1 MKNLKSYLLE
11 LVEVV
16 AIALLIVIPIRM
28 YLITPF
34 FVRGQSM
41 EPNFEDGDYL
51 IIDKLSF
58 RITEPKR
65 GDIVV
70 FKAPL
75 DAKSFYIKRIVG
87 MPGETV
93 KVANGE
99 VTVTNSEHADGWKLN
114 EKYLENHYNTPGN
127 IQIKLN
133 VGEYFVMGD
142 NREASY
148 DSREWGSLR
157 ADKIVGRVWLRLAPV
172 NKAKAFFG
180 AQYN

>member
-1 MKNLKSYLLE
+1 MKNIKGYLLE
-11 LVEVV
+11 LIEVI

-58 RITEPKR
+58 RVSEPKR
-65 GDIVV
+65 GDIIV

-75 DAKSFYIKRIVG
+75 DPKSFYIKRIIG

-93 KVANGE
+93 KVTNGE
-99 VTVTNSEHADGWKLN
+99 VMVFNS
-114 EKYLENHYNTPGN
+114 NHTSG
-127 IQIKLN
+127 
-133 VGEYFVMGD
+133 
-142 NREASY
+142 
-148 DSREWGSLR
+148 
-157 ADKIVGRVWLRLAPV
+157 
-172 NKAKAFFG
+172 
-180 AQYN
+180 

>member
-1 MKNLKSYLLE
+1 MKSFKSYLLE
-11 LVEVV
+11 LIEVV

-58 RITEPKR
+58 RVSEPER
-65 GDIVV
+65 GDIIV

-75 DAKSFYIKRIVG
+75 DAQSFYIKRIVG

-93 KVANGE
+93 KVVDGE
-99 VTVTNSEHADGWKLN
+99 VVIVNDNYPDGWKLN
-114 EKYLENHYNTPGN
+114 EKYLEGHYNTPGN

-133 VGEYFVMGD
+133 NGEYFVMGD

-157 ADKIVGRVWLRLAPV
+157 GDKIVGKVWLRLAPL

-180 AQYN
+180 TQY

>member
-1 MKNLKSYLLE
+1 MKNLKSYLFE
-11 LVEVV
+11 LVEVI

-58 RITEPKR
+58 RLSQPKR
-65 GDIVV
+65 GDIIV
-70 FKAPL
+70 FNAPL
-75 DAKSFYIKRIVG
+75 DAKSFYIKRIIG
-87 MPGETV
+87 MPGEIV
-93 KVANGE
+93 KVADGE
-99 VTVTNSEHADGWKLN
+99 VTIFNEDYIGGWKLD
-114 EKYLENHYNTPGN
+114 EKYLGNHTNTPGN

-133 VGEYFVMGD
+133 AGEYFVMGD

-157 ADKIVGRVWLRLAPV
+157 VDKVVGKVWLRLAPV

-180 AQYN
+180 LQY

>member
-58 RITEPKR
+58 RISEPKR

-75 DAKSFYIKRIVG
+75 DPKSFYIKRIIG

-93 KVANGE
+93 KVSDGKVE
-99 VTVTNSEHADGWKLN
+99 VINNDHIDG
-114 EKYLENHYNTPGN
+114 
-127 IQIKLN
+127 
-133 VGEYFVMGD
+133 
-142 NREASY
+142 
-148 DSREWGSLR
+148 
-157 ADKIVGRVWLRLAPV
+157 
-172 NKAKAFFG
+172 
-180 AQYN
+180 

>member
-41 EPNFEDGDYL
+41 ETMFEDGDYL

-65 GDIVV
+65 GDIIV

-75 DAKSFYIKRIVG
+75 DAKSFYIKRIIG

-99 VTVTNSEHADGWKLN
+99 VMITNGEHVEG
-114 EKYLENHYNTPGN
+114 
-127 IQIKLN
+127 
-133 VGEYFVMGD
+133 
-142 NREASY
+142 
-148 DSREWGSLR
+148 
-157 ADKIVGRVWLRLAPV
+157 
-172 NKAKAFFG
+172 
-180 AQYN
+180 

>member
-1 MKNLKSYLLE
+1 MKNLKGYILE
-11 LVEVV
+11 LVEVIT
-16 AIALLIVIPIRM
+16 IALLIVIPIRM

-58 RITEPKR
+58 RIAQPKR
-65 GDIVV
+65 GDIIV

-75 DAKSFYIKRIVG
+75 DAKSFYIKRIIG

-93 KVANGE
+93 KV
-99 VTVTNSEHADGWKLN
+99 TDGQVSIVNNDHPEGWNLS
-114 EKYLENHYNTPGN
+114 EKYLDNHKNTPGN

-157 ADKIVGRVWLRLAPV
+157 ADKIVGKVWLRLAPV
-172 NKAKAFFG
+172 TKAKAFF
-180 AQYN
+180 ATEY

>member
-1 MKNLKSYLLE
+1 MKNFKGYLFE

-58 RITEPKR
+58 RVSQPKR
-65 GDIVV
+65 GDIIV
-70 FKAPL
+70 FNAPL
-75 DAKSFYIKRIVG
+75 DVKSFYIKRIIG

-99 VTVTNSEHADGWKLN
+99 VMVFNDKYITGWKLS
-114 EKYLENHYNTPGN
+114 EKYLGNHFNTPGN

-133 VGEYFVMGD
+133 AGEYFVMGD

-157 ADKIVGRVWLRLAPV
+157 ADKIVGKVWLRLAPV

-180 AQYN
+180 SQY

>member
-11 LVEVV
+11 LVEVI

-58 RITEPKR
+58 RISDPKR

-75 DAKSFYIKRIVG
+75 DAKSFYIKRIIG

-93 KVANGE
+93 VVSEGKVK
-99 VTVTNSEHADGWKLN
+99 VINSEHPEGWDLT
-114 EKYLENHYNTPGN
+114 EKYLENHFNTPGN

-133 VGEYFVMGD
+133 IGEYFVMGD

-157 ADKIVGRVWLRLAPV
+157 ADKIVGKVWLRLAPI
-172 NKAKAFFG
+172 NKAQAFFVT
-180 AQYN
+180 QY

>member
-11 LVEVV
+11 LIEVV

-58 RITEPKR
+58 RISDPKR

-75 DAKSFYIKRIVG
+75 DAKSFYIKRIIG

-93 KVANGE
+93 TVAEGKVKI
-99 VTVTNSEHADGWKLN
+99 VNSEHSEG
-114 EKYLENHYNTPGN
+114 
-127 IQIKLN
+127 
-133 VGEYFVMGD
+133 
-142 NREASY
+142 
-148 DSREWGSLR
+148 
-157 ADKIVGRVWLRLAPV
+157 
-172 NKAKAFFG
+172 
-180 AQYN
+180 